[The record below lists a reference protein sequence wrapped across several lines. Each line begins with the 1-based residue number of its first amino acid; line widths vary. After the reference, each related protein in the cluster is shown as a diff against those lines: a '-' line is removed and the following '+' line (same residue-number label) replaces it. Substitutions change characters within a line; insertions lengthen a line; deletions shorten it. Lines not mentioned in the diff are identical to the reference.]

1 MSNARMHWEHPFG
14 RKDSA
19 AQAAATRITTCLRA
33 PLKIHISSQH
43 CIVYKK
49 YFLTYQLYAASTFFI
64 RAWSCLKLWIFRGAL
79 KAGKHKNFQCRCCR
93 LQTSLIAGT
102 LFQRTYL
109 SLSDWFL
116 AIYLISQVRIGLAA
130 RQAGTPRTRYLLWR
144 PFLSVPKAVSCILNG
159 TGTWLY
165 AQSDF

>member
-1 MSNARMHWEHPFG
+1 MAMIRIQFHRQACPLPALLANFGTDEQCTDALGASHWPQGF
-14 RKDSA
+14 
-19 AQAAATRITTCLRA
+19 
-33 PLKIHISSQH
+33 
-43 CIVYKK
+43 
-49 YFLTYQLYAASTFFI
+49 
-64 RAWSCLKLWIFRGAL
+64 SCPGYGNTNYYLF
-79 KAGKHKNFQCRCCR
+79 KAGKHKNFQYKCCW
-93 LQTSLIAGT
+93 LQTSLTAGT
-102 LFQRTYL
+102 LFQCTHL

-165 AQSDF
+165 AQSNF